1 MKEKGLSAN
10 LAEMPRK
17 RYPSRSTPLNY
28 LHVTIGLLF
37 AAGAALA
44 LILIGVYFYLS
55 LGLPSISKLINYEP
69 PAVTEVLDW
78 RGETLAYWYK
88 ERRFPVPI
96 SQMPHYLIQAFVA
109 AEDARFYE
117 HRGIDFW
124 GILRAALKDI
134 KARRIVQGGSTI
146 TQQVARALLLSP
158 ERSFVRKLKEA
169 ILAWEIDSSLTK
181 DEILTIYLNHIYLG
195 AGAYGVEAAART
207 YFSKHVW
214 ELTLPE
220 AALIAGL
227 TPAPSRYNPLRNPD
241 LALKRRAYVLRRMAE
256 EGYISW
262 EEAEKAI
269 KSPLNLRPYDF
280 SPKVEAGYFLDYLRE
295 RLEKRLGQGLYTA
308 GYTIYT
314 TLDLTWQREALKAL
328 NQKLKEIA
336 RRHRQKEIP
345 QGAVVCLDHRH
356 GGIRVLVGG
365 RDYRKS
371 QFNRAVQARRQPGSA
386 FKPIIW
392 ATVLEEGLASVSSR
406 VVDEPVVLPGAKPGT
421 YWQPKNFDRGYL
433 GAISLRT
440 ALVHSRNTVAVK
452 LARAVG
458 LPDLLET
465 AKAFGI
471 KTPLKRN
478 YSLALGS
485 GGLSLLEVARA
496 YTVFANQGKLL
507 PLRVVETIFDRYGE
521 SFSQEEEPP
530 RPVLSPE
537 TSFLMVYLLEEVVRD
552 GTGRCA
558 QRLGV
563 PVGGKTG
570 TTDNYQDAWFVGF
583 SREVT
588 CGVWVG
594 YDEMKPLGR
603 GETGGRAACPLWVS
617 VMESYPEGF
626 SGKDFEAP
634 EGIVWAQL
642 KDFDPL
648 RGEET
653 LWMPFREGEI
663 PELKTSLP
671 RSRWP
676 RFIRELLRPRF
687 FW

>member
-1 MKEKGLSAN
+1 MSTKRHP
-10 LAEMPRK
+10 PR
-17 RYPSRSTPLNY
+17 TIFNY
-28 LHVTIGLLF
+28 LHVSIGLLF
-37 AAGAALA
+37 AAGVALA
-44 LILIGVYFYLS
+44 LILAGVYFYLS
-55 LGLPSISKLINYEP
+55 LGLPSTSKLVNYEP
-69 PAVTEVLDW
+69 PAATEVLDW

-96 SQMPHYLIQAFVA
+96 TQMPHHLIQAFVA

-124 GILRAALKDI
+124 GIVRAAIKDI

-146 TQQVARALLLSP
+146 TQQVARSLLLSR

-169 ILAWEIDSSLTK
+169 ILAWEIDSALTK

-207 YFSKHVW
+207 YFGKHVW

-256 EGYISW
+256 EGYITW
-262 EEAEKAI
+262 EEAQRA
-269 KSPLNLRPYDF
+269 SQAPLNLNPQDF
-280 SPKVEAGYFLDYLRE
+280 SPKPEAGYFLDLLRE
-295 RLEKRLGQGLYTA
+295 RLEKHLGKDLYTG

-314 TLDLTWQREALKAL
+314 TLDLTWQKEAIKAL
-328 NQKLKEIA
+328 NRRVRDIA
-336 RRHRQKEIP
+336 RRHKRKELP
-345 QGAVVCLDHRH
+345 QGAIVCLDNEN
-356 GGIRVLVGG
+356 GAVRVLVGG
-365 RDYRKS
+365 RDYRES
-371 QFNRAVQARRQPGSA
+371 QYNRAVQARRQPGSA

-392 ATVLEEGLASVSSR
+392 AAVLEEGLASVSSR
-406 VVDEPVVLPGAKPGT
+406 VVDEPVVLPGAKPGS

-433 GAISLRT
+433 GPISVRT

-465 AKAFGI
+465 AKSFGI
-471 KTPLKRN
+471 KTPLKRD

-485 GGLSLLEVARA
+485 AGLSLLEMTRA

-507 PLRVVETIFDRYGE
+507 PLRLVETVFDRYGHALTE
-521 SFSQEEEPP
+521 LEEEEPE
-530 RPVLSPE
+530 RPAISPE
-537 TSFLMVYLLEEVVRD
+537 TAFLMVYLLEEVVRD

-558 QRLGV
+558 RKLGL

-583 SREVT
+583 SPEVT

-594 YDEMKPLGR
+594 YMKSLGR

-626 SGKDFEAP
+626 SRQEFEAP

-642 KDFDPL
+642 RDFDPL

-653 LWMPFREGEI
+653 LWMPFRESEV
-663 PELKTSLP
+663 PELKSSLP

-676 RFIRELLRPRF
+676 RFIRELLKPRF

>member
-1 MKEKGLSAN
+1 MSTKRHP
-10 LAEMPRK
+10 PR
-17 RYPSRSTPLNY
+17 TIFNY
-28 LHVTIGLLF
+28 LHVSIGLLF
-37 AAGAALA
+37 AAGVALA
-44 LILIGVYFYLS
+44 LILAGVYFYLS
-55 LGLPSISKLINYEP
+55 LGLPSTSKLVNYEP
-69 PAVTEVLDW
+69 PAATEVLDW

-96 SQMPHYLIQAFVA
+96 TQMPHHLIQAFVA

-124 GILRAALKDI
+124 GIVRAAIKDI

-146 TQQVARALLLSP
+146 TQQVARSLLLSR

-169 ILAWEIDSSLTK
+169 ILAWEIDSALTK

-207 YFSKHVW
+207 YFGKHVW

-256 EGYISW
+256 EGYITW
-262 EEAEKAI
+262 EEAQRA
-269 KSPLNLRPYDF
+269 SQAPLNLNPQDF
-280 SPKVEAGYFLDYLRE
+280 SPKPEAGYFLDLLRE
-295 RLEKRLGQGLYTA
+295 RLEKHLGKDLYTG

-314 TLDLTWQREALKAL
+314 TLDLTWQKEAIKAL
-328 NQKLKEIA
+328 NRRVRDIA
-336 RRHRQKEIP
+336 RRHKRKELP
-345 QGAVVCLDHRH
+345 QGAIVCLDNEN
-356 GGIRVLVGG
+356 GAVRVLVGG
-365 RDYRKS
+365 RDYRES
-371 QFNRAVQARRQPGSA
+371 QYNRAVQARRQPGSA

-392 ATVLEEGLASVSSR
+392 AAVLEEGLASVSSR
-406 VVDEPVVLPGAKPGT
+406 VVDEPVVLPGAKPGS

-433 GAISLRT
+433 GPISVRT

-465 AKAFGI
+465 AKSFGI
-471 KTPLKRN
+471 KTPLKRD

-485 GGLSLLEVARA
+485 AGLSLLEMTRA

-507 PLRVVETIFDRYGE
+507 PLRLVETVFDRYGHALTE
-521 SFSQEEEPP
+521 LEEEEPE
-530 RPVLSPE
+530 RPAISPE
-537 TSFLMVYLLEEVVRD
+537 TAFLMVYLLEEVVRD

-558 QRLGV
+558 RKLGL

-583 SREVT
+583 SPEVT

-594 YDEMKPLGR
+594 YD
-603 GETGGRAACPLWVS
+603 
-617 VMESYPEGF
+617 
-626 SGKDFEAP
+626 
-634 EGIVWAQL
+634 
-642 KDFDPL
+642 
-648 RGEET
+648 
-653 LWMPFREGEI
+653 
-663 PELKTSLP
+663 
-671 RSRWP
+671 
-676 RFIRELLRPRF
+676 
-687 FW
+687 